1 MRPQWLH
8 HRLAPFTRWLAVG
21 TALALV
27 VSAYATSSSSGNTTK
42 SPAAHNTSAAVTKST
57 ATAAAA
63 KGLSAKDIRVVHSY
77 VGGTIGAK
85 ATKSPIKIGMVVSN
99 VGATGQ
105 PYLASD
111 YRNAVTII
119 NDDLGGISGHPI
131 QLVQCDFGGTAQ
143 QGQICGSQFANN
155 KSIKAVLFG
164 GGTTGGAQ
172 LHAANNGVKP
182 YLCTVASPTDTT
194 AKNTFCTQAGAL
206 ASGAILTYMK
216 KYLHAKTVAIDS
228 ITDPGLDAVVNLQKP
243 LYAKDGIKATTGFA
257 PAGSTDVTST
267 LVASGATTADAVLLE
282 LPVAATCAPFIKS
295 LKTLGVTK
303 PVVSLQTCSDP
314 TVAAQVGGIPH
325 YTFLEYGRNTALP
338 DPSGESQVFNDANKM
353 LQNGAGQNAAQTFG
367 TGLLLGKI
375 LNEVGYAKLTPAAI
389 SAKLKAFTG
398 PMFLG
403 DPVLK
408 FGVQPYPAVG
418 TTRARFFTY
427 TSSGWKDATGGNW
440 LSAP

>member
-21 TALALV
+21 TALALI
-27 VSAYATSSSSGNTTK
+27 VSAYATSTSSGST
-42 SPAAHNTSAAVTKST
+42 SRTSAAHKASA
-57 ATAAAA
+57 ATA
-63 KGLSAKDIRVVHSY
+63 KGLSAKDIQVVHSY

-85 ATKSPIKIGMVVSN
+85 ATKSPIQIGMVVSN

-119 NDDLGGISGHPI
+119 NNDLGGIDGHPI
-131 QLVQCDFGGTAQ
+131 KLVQCDFGGSAQ
-143 QGQICGSQFANN
+143 QGQICGSQFANE

-164 GGTTGGAQ
+164 GGTTGGSQ
-172 LHAANNGVKP
+172 LHAANHGSKP
-182 YLCTVASPTDTT
+182 VLRTVASPTDAT

-206 ASGAILTYMK
+206 ASGAILTYIK
-216 KYLHAKTVAIDS
+216 DYLHAKTVSIDS
-228 ITDPGLDAVVNLQKP
+228 ITDPGLDAVVNLQVP
-243 LYAKDGIKATTGFA
+243 LYAKYGIKATTGFA
-257 PAGSTDVTST
+257 PAGSTDDTST
-267 LVASGATTADAVLLE
+267 LVASGATTADVVLLE

-295 LKTLGVTK
+295 IKTLGITK
-303 PVVSLQTCSDP
+303 PVVSLQTCSDS
-314 TVAAQVGGIPH
+314 TVAAQVGGTPH
-325 YTFLEYGRNTALP
+325 YTFLEYGRNTDLP
-338 DPSGESQVFNDANKM
+338 DPSGESQVFNDANKV
-353 LQNGAGQNAAQTFG
+353 LLNGAGQNAAQTFG

-375 LNEVGYAKLTPAAI
+375 LNEIGYSKLTPASI

-408 FGVQPYPAVG
+408 FGTKPYPAVG

-427 TSSGWKDATGGNW
+427 TSKGWKDATNGKW

>member
-1 MRPQWLH
+1 MRPQWLR
-8 HRLAPFTRWLAVG
+8 HRLAPFTRWLAAASV
-21 TALALV
+21 LALI
-27 VSAYATSSSSGNTTK
+27 VSAYATSSSSGSTSKT
-42 SPAAHNTSAAVTKST
+42 SVTRTASAATLKGFST
-57 ATAAAA
+57 R
-63 KGLSAKDIRVVHSY
+63 DIQVVHNY
-77 VGGTIGAK
+77 VGGKIGLK
-85 ATKSPIKIGMVVSN
+85 ATQSPIDIGMVVSN

-119 NDDLGGISGHPI
+119 NDELDGIDGHPI
-131 QLVQCDFGGTAQ
+131 KLIQCDFGGSAQ
-143 QGQICGSQFANN
+143 QGQICGSQFAND
-155 KSIKAVLFG
+155 KSIEAVLFA

-172 LHAANNGVKP
+172 LHAANHGVKP

-206 ASGAILTYMK
+206 ASGAILTYIK
-216 KYLHAKTVAIDS
+216 NYLHAKTVSIDS
-228 ITDPGLDAVVNLQKP
+228 ISDPGLDAVVNLQVP
-243 LYAKDGIKATTGFA
+243 LYAKYGITATTGFA

-295 LKTLGVTK
+295 IETLGITA

-314 TVAAQVGGIPH
+314 TVAAQVGGTPH
-325 YTFLEYGRNTALP
+325 YTFLEYGQNTDLP
-338 DPSGESQVFNDANKM
+338 DPTGQSQVFNAANKA
-353 LQNGAGQNAAQTFG
+353 LLNGAGQNAAQTFG

-375 LNEVGYAKLTPAAI
+375 LNEIGYAKLTPAAI
-389 SAKLKAFTG
+389 SAKLKAFKG

-403 DPVLK
+403 DPVIK
-408 FGVQPYPAVG
+408 FGVKPNPAVG

-427 TSSGWKDATGGNW
+427 TSTGWTDATNGKW